1 LSDPVFDLAEKWLSV
16 PTEDQDPATTFA
28 KAFKSE
34 RERTVELERLVAE
47 TNKRLNAKTHE
58 LERAVASQG
67 VPVKQVRQPP
77 ALQVFCSNPTCETR
91 PLTIAVA
98 PPDEAVPLW
107 IAGYGWRSDED
118 GQHWCPKEGK

>member
-1 LSDPVFDLAEKWLSV
+1 MSDPVYSLALQWLSV

-28 KAFKSE
+28 RAFKSE
-34 RERTVELERLVAE
+34 REQKAALEVRF
-47 TNKRLNAKTHE
+47 HE
-58 LERAVASQG
+58 LAKQYNASVHERDALREAQG

-107 IAGYGWRSDED
+107 VRGHGWRWDDD